1 MSVNCAILNVRFS
14 PKRSVAG
21 CACAETTLQTAAQAK
36 TIGRFMFGE

>member
-1 MSVNCAILNVRFS
+1 MMKKLLGFTLAALML
-14 PKRSVAG
+14 AG